1 MVLFKLYS
9 ESFQQLDTLILNGND
24 LGNLQSTHE
33 LLTTLSNLLTS
44 FPSLKKLH
52 LSDCKITLND
62 TSSDDNSL
70 NETAWK
76 KLLNSFK
83 ASKLIDVDMSYNQF
97 SQKYLSGLVES
108 LPDYQI
114 ESLNMSN
121 SLIKRKNNR
130 IDAADDFIN
139 SFTKFIGSS
148 LISLSLRGLDLSLMQ
163 TSTLIE

>member
-1 MVLFKLYS
+1 
-9 ESFQQLDTLILNGND
+9 
-24 LGNLQSTHE
+24 
-33 LLTTLSNLLTS
+33 
-44 FPSLKKLH
+44 
-52 LSDCKITLND
+52 
-62 TSSDDNSL
+62 
-70 NETAWK
+70 
-76 KLLNSFK
+76 
-83 ASKLIDVDMSYNQF
+83 MSYNQF

-139 SFTKFIGSS
+139 SFKKFIGSS